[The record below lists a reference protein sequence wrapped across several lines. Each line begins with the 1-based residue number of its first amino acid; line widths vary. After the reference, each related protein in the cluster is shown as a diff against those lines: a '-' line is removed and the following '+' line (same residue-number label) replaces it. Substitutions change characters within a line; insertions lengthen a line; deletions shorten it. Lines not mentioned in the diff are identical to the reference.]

1 MQEGFD
7 FVDSPAAE
15 GRGGIDDPWREAL
28 RSLKVTPIRKRP
40 FSHKDAPVIVNM
52 VSTVSILRKGYKL
65 PLQAIATALGACSQF
80 EPSQFAADIIKLT
93 NSTSDVTVLVFSS
106 GKLVLT
112 ATVTELHTTYMLH
125 VFRLLIE
132 NVQCVMRDEATEAI
146 ETGTLAG
153 RTVFENALTHNMV
166 GHGDLGV
173 NIDLRALRNA
183 NPNDVKWLPGGFPAA
198 KCCVWLTE
206 DNTCHCSLSER
217 KEDED
222 VMRVVPKLLRK
233 RCACTIK
240 CLCFPTGR
248 IVMTGGR
255 SVRDINSVF
264 YRMKELAPHFE
275 VGIRAILVKN
285 VVVPR
290 PNGAGNHKERAK
302 KTLSEEEAIA
312 LLFSSVYNFKPK
324 RIKCKTQSANNALLY
339 FAEAG
344 ALANVMQTLQMEP
357 SQMEN
362 VSMVVAR
369 LSHIERT
376 AAQTRVLDYLKG
388 LLVSDV

>member
-1 MQEGFD
+1 MQEGW
-7 FVDSPAAE
+7 E
-15 GRGGIDDPWREAL
+15 HTL
-28 RSLKVTPIRKRP
+28 RTLKVTPIRKRP
-40 FSHKDAPVIVNM
+40 FVHKDAPVMVNM
-52 VSTVSILRKGYKL
+52 VSTVSILKKGYKL
-65 PLQAIATALGACSQF
+65 PLQAIATAMSACSQF
-80 EPSQFAADIIKLT
+80 EPSQFAADIIQLT
-93 NSTSDVTVLVFSS
+93 SSTSDVTVLVFSS

-112 ATVTELHTTYMLH
+112 ATVTEVHTTYVLH
-125 VFRLLIE
+125 VFRLIIE
-132 NVQCVMRDEATEAI
+132 NVQCVMRNEADGTI
-146 ETGTLAG
+146 EMGTLAG

-217 KEDED
+217 KQDED
-222 VMRVVPKLLRK
+222 VLRVVPKLLHK

-255 SVRDINSVF
+255 SVRDINNVF

-275 VGIRAILVKN
+275 VGIRAILVRN
-285 VVVPR
+285 
-290 PNGAGNHKERAK
+290 ASNHAEDDYQHTQKAR
-302 KTLSEEEAIA
+302 KTLSEDEAIS
-312 LLFSSVYNFKPK
+312 LLFGSVYNFKPK
-324 RIKCKTQSANNALLY
+324 RIKFKPQSANNALLH

-344 ALANVMQTLQMEP
+344 SLAAVMQTLQMEP
-357 SQMEN
+357 AQAEN

-369 LSHIERT
+369 LSHMERS
-376 AAQTRVLDYLKG
+376 AGQTRVLEWLRQFMDTDQN
-388 LLVSDV
+388 V